1 MSLFEFIV
9 SMISVLIALAVAQL
23 LISTGRLAQSH
34 GRVRLYLPHVLWNI
48 SIFLIAFLHW
58 WSLWDF
64 RDLSWNSAMFFFSLM
79 GPLLLFFAVTLLSP
93 NPRTDDEDI
102 DLEAHFRGIRVLFLL
117 VFLAALV
124 FLTFDGP
131 LFGTEPPFNAL
142 RATQA
147 LLALSAVV
155 ALLSERTLVQVICAG
170 IVVITLVYGTFVRFM
185 PGAVSAGLP
194 LSG

>member
-23 LISTGRLAQSH
+23 LISVGRLAQSH
-34 GRVRLYLPHVLWNI
+34 GRVLPYLPHVLWNVA
-48 SIFLIAFLHW
+48 IFLIAFLHW

-93 NPRTDDEDI
+93 NPRADDEVI
-102 DLEAHFRGIRVLFLL
+102 DLKAHFQGIRVLFLW
-117 VFLAALV
+117 VFLAALL
-124 FLTFDGP
+124 FLALDGP

-142 RATQA
+142 RATQT
-147 LLALSAVV
+147 LLAACVLV
-155 ALLSERTLVQVICAG
+155 ALASERTAVQVISAG
-170 IVVITLVYGTFVRFM
+170 IVVVTLLYGTFVRFL
-185 PGAVSAGLP
+185 PGAISGGLP

>member
-23 LISTGRLAQSH
+23 LISTGRLAQSQ
-34 GRVRLYLPHVLWNI
+34 GRVVHYLPHTLWNV

-64 RDLSWNSAMFFFSLM
+64 RDLAWNSAMFFYSLM

-93 NPRTDDEDI
+93 NPRMDEEVI
-102 DLEAHFRGIRVLFLL
+102 DLKAHYLRVRVLFLL
-117 VFLAALV
+117 VFLAALT
-124 FLTFDGP
+124 FLALDGP
-131 LFGTEPPFNAL
+131 MFGTEPFFNNL
-142 RATQA
+142 RATQG
-147 LLALSAVV
+147 LLALCAIA
-155 ALLSERTLVQVICAG
+155 ALSTERTAVQAVCAA
-170 IVVITLVYGTFVRFM
+170 IVVVMLLYGTFVRFL
-185 PGAVSAGLP
+185 PGAISAGLP

>member
-1 MSLFEFIV
+1 MSLFEFII

-34 GRVRLYLPHVLWNI
+34 GRVVPYLPHVLWNVA
-48 SIFLIAFLHW
+48 IFLLAFLHW

-93 NPRTDDEDI
+93 NPREDDEVI
-102 DLEAHFRGIRVLFLL
+102 DLETHFRSIRVMFLW
-117 VFLAALV
+117 VSLAALI
-124 FLTFDGP
+124 FMALDGP

-142 RATQA
+142 RAVQGLMA
-147 LLALSAVV
+147 LCMTV
-155 ALLSERTLVQVICAG
+155 ALISERTAVQVISAG
-170 IVVITLVYGTFVRFM
+170 IVVVTLLYGTFVRFL
-185 PGAVSAGLP
+185 PGAIGGGLP

>member
-23 LISTGRLAQSH
+23 LISVGRLAQSH
-34 GRVRLYLPHVLWNI
+34 GRVLPYLPHVLWNVA
-48 SIFLIAFLHW
+48 IFLIAFLHW

-64 RDLSWNSAMFFFSLM
+64 RDLAWNSAMFFFSLM

-93 NPRTDDEDI
+93 NPRMDDEVI
-102 DLEAHFRGIRVLFLL
+102 DLKAHFRGIRVLFLW

-124 FLTFDGP
+124 FLALDGP
-131 LFGTEPPFNAL
+131 LFGTEPPFNTL
-142 RATQA
+142 RATQT
-147 LLALSAVV
+147 LLAVCVIV
-155 ALLSERTLVQVICAG
+155 ALVSERTAVQVISAG
-170 IVVITLVYGTFVRFM
+170 IVVATLLYGVFVRFL
-185 PGAVSAGLP
+185 PGAIGAGLP